1 MIIVRRAEV
10 RDAAAIQLLNREC
23 LGYDYPLETTRKK
36 LAASIEDPGQ
46 CVLVA
51 ELGPDVIAGYI
62 HLEDYDTLYFDPM
75 KNILGIAVFME
86 FRRRGIATR
95 LLTEAEEWAA
105 ETGTAGIRLVSG
117 IDREGAHAFYER
129 MGYSASHLQKNFRKL
144 F

>member
-1 MIIVRRAEV
+1 MITIRRAEV

-23 LGYDYPLETTRKK
+23 LGYDYPLKKTREK
-36 LAASIEDPGQ
+36 LAAAIEDPGQ

-51 ELGPDVIAGYI
+51 ELDPDVIAGYI

-105 ETGTAGIRLVSG
+105 ETGASGIRLVSG
-117 IDREGAHAFYER
+117 YDREDAHAFYER
-129 MGYSASHLQKNFRKL
+129 MGYINRKLQKNYIKKI
-144 F
+144 